1 VYKRNTSRLFSMAT
15 STDSIRRPLPL
26 DVVDLTDQITLS
38 NEGPK
43 RGGGFADVHQGIWK
57 SESFE
62 TKVLTVTI
70 ITALVV
76 PTYNVRRS
84 LSKYFVCLS

>member
-1 VYKRNTSRLFSMAT
+1 MYKRNTSRLFSMAT

-26 DVVDLTDQITLS
+26 DVVDLTDQITLF
-38 NEGPK
+38 NEGPTT
-43 RGGGFADVHQGIWK
+43 GGGFADVHQGIWK

-62 TKVLTVTI
+62 TKVRVRT